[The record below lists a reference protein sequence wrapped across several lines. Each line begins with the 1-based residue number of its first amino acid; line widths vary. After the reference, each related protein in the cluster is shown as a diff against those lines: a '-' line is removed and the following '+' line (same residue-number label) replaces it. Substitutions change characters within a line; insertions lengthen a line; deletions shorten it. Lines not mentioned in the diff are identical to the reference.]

1 MGYFD
6 ALARSSFKQV
16 EGRWLFY
23 PWGALGRGY
32 AIPTESQY
40 LKIHTW
46 VKRSL
51 QIWLPLVI
59 LTGILAGWAWAFVL
73 LPVFGVWYFTR
84 IRTLTKGLEATTEHM
99 TVGESYRAQ
108 AQGHSLPMLWFLEV
122 GSVAFVAAGVVI
134 LALDPR
140 QWLIAIASI
149 GFFGACAAAIG
160 FMIADRG
167 KKSNR

>member
-6 ALARSSFKQV
+6 ALASSSFKQV

-32 AIPTESQY
+32 AIPTESRY
-40 LKIHTW
+40 LELRSW

-59 LTGILAGWAWAFVL
+59 LTGVLAGWMWAFVL
-73 LPVFGVWYFTR
+73 LPVFGAWYFIR
-84 IRTLTKGLEATTEHM
+84 IQTITKGLEATTDRI
-99 TVGESYRAQ
+99 TVADSYRAQ
-108 AQGHSLPMLWFLEV
+108 AQGHSLVMLWFLEIC
-122 GSVAFVAAGVVI
+122 SVAFVIAGIFI
-134 LALDPR
+134 LTLDSDE
-140 QWLIAIASI
+140 WLIAVTSI

-160 FMIADRG
+160 FMIASRG
-167 KKSNR
+167 KKSNS